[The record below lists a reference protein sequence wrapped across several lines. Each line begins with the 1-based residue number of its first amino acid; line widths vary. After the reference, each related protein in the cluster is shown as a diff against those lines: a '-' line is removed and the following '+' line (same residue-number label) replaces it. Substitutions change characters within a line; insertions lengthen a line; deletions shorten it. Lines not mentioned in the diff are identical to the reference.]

1 MLPVPKL
8 LRYSEDSE
16 PGISRHK
23 RGKTFYYKLP
33 NGEALQ
39 KDDALQRINALG
51 LPPAY
56 TDVWICIDEF
66 GHLQATGRDEK
77 GRKQYRYHNHWAE
90 FRATQKFDKLVEFGE
105 YLPSLRRRVR
115 RDLKENAPS
124 KKYASAALVRLIDKT
139 SMRIGNQTYADEN
152 GSYGATTLRRKHL
165 EYENGELTFNYK
177 AKGGKE
183 VSVRM
188 HDKLLHNTLENIDNL
203 PGHRLFQYISSGGD
217 KCVLDS
223 SDVNQY
229 IGEEFSAKTFR
240 TWRGTVAAF
249 EVAAKV
255 ENPKIKEMSE
265 AAAKEL
271 HNTPAICRSSYIHP
285 KVIDLTTAN
294 FEDRKEM
301 IGVLQGVSKRGLRK
315 YESQCLAFL
324 KA

>member
-33 NGEALQ
+33 NGDALQ

-115 RDLKENAPS
+115 RDLKGSAPS
-124 KKYASAALVRLIDKT
+124 KKYASAALARLIDKT
-139 SMRIGNQTYADEN
+139 SMRVGNQTYADEN

-165 EYENGELTFNYK
+165 EFEKGELVFNYK
-177 AKGGKE
+177 AKGGKK
-183 VSVRM
+183 VNVRM
-188 HDKLLHNTLENIDNL
+188 NDKLLHKTLEKIDNL
-203 PGHRLFQYISSGGD
+203 PGHRVFQYISSGGD

-271 HNTPAICRSSYIHP
+271 HNTPAICRTSYIHP
-285 KVIDLTTAN
+285 KVIDLATAS
-294 FEDRKEM
+294 FEERTER
-301 IGVLQGVSKRGLRK
+301 IAVLRGVSKRGLRK

-324 KA
+324 KS